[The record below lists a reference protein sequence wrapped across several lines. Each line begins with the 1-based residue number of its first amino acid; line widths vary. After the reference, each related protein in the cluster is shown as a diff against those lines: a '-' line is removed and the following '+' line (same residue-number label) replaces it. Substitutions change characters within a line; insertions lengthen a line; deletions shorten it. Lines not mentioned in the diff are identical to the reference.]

1 MAIRKMYYRLCSR
14 SIIYDFDDSEPDPE
28 TDDHLVSN
36 CFLLYSGE
44 PSSCA
49 NKKTPDHLRICP
61 CTNQGKS
68 HCMCKTKHN
77 SMKFSYCHAFGLHRS
92 TECCT
97 FHRRSVFSHCFTF
110 CCPIRPH
117 RDANRRAELQTSILS
132 HHCARF
138 VHKRPPWKCL
148 HRFVNLHHF
157 LKRIFHLLLPPVL
170 LLLLLPLLL

>member
-1 MAIRKMYYRLCSR
+1 MYYRLCSR

-68 HCMCKTKHN
+68 HCMCIASISLLLDGTDRPSAAPSNAAPSSPTASPSAAPSDPTETPTEEPSFKPQSYPTTAPDSCTKGRPGN
-77 SMKFSYCHAFGLHRS
+77 A
-92 TECCT
+92 CT
-97 FHRRSVFSHCFTF
+97 GSLIF
-110 CCPIRPH
+110 I
-117 RDANRRAELQTSILS
+117 I
-132 HHCARF
+132 F
-138 VHKRPPWKCL
+138 VKC
-148 HRFVNLHHF
+148 
-157 LKRIFHLLLPPVL
+157 IFHLLLSPVL
-170 LLLLLPLLL
+170 LLLLLYYDAMR